1 MTEQKGIQSQQQV
14 GRKVI
19 SNGIVAA
26 FHHYVQAIQL
36 QENMTLKDALGEA
49 VKLCD
54 GIKVLLQEELKNTK

>member
-1 MTEQKGIQSQQQV
+1 MIEPKEKQSPTQI

-36 QENMTLKDALGEA
+36 QETMTLKDALGEA

-54 GIKVLLQEELKNTK
+54 GIKLLLQDELKNIK